1 MRRTIGFASVIFV
14 SGLLAVVALAAVLA
28 ALHASTGT
36 TIGVTEDSAGPAQAV
51 KVAFIGDQEV
61 GSNAVA
67 VLQLIK
73 DEGADIVL
81 HQGDFDYRDD
91 PDAWDAQ
98 ITSILGAD
106 FPYLGS
112 LGNHDVCCISQYQ
125 QVVQDRLARVPGA
138 SCEGDLLIQSTCTYR
153 GLYMVFVAP
162 GVSGSG
168 HDVYVQDRL
177 AEANSIWR
185 ICSWHKNMRLMQ
197 VGGKDDETGWGVYE
211 ECRQGGGIVA
221 TGHEHSYSRSHLMSG
236 FETQSIAS
244 TSSTMTLEK
253 GKSLAFVSGL
263 GGRGIR
269 DQQLS
274 GDWWS
279 SIYTSTQGANF
290 GALFCTFFD
299 IQVNHASCYFKDI
312 DGVVPDQFEL
322 ISAVSDGDGGSN
334 QRAAVPRASTS
345 EWALVKG
352 VRRDDQDSAGLED
365 RDRLSRPV
373 PTRHAAARFV
383 SEILEGPVGFEPTT
397 PGLKVRSSN
406 R

>member
-1 MRRTIGFASVIFV
+1 MRRTIGFASVILV

-36 TIGVTEDSAGPAQAV
+36 TIGVTADSAGPVQAV
-51 KVAFIGDQEV
+51 KVAFIGDQEF

-67 VLQLIK
+67 VLELIK

-91 PDAWDAQ
+91 PDAWDDQ

-106 FPYLGS
+106 FPYFGS
-112 LGNHDVCCISQYQ
+112 LGNHDVCCIPQYQ
-125 QVVQDRLARVPGA
+125 QVVQDRLARVPGV

-168 HDVYVQDRL
+168 HDVYVKDRL

-197 VGGKDDETGWGVYE
+197 VGGKGDETGWGVYE

-244 TSSTMTLEK
+244 TSSTMMLEK

-263 GGRGIR
+263 GGRSIR

-290 GALFCTFFD
+290 GALFCTFFY
-299 IQVNHASCYFKDI
+299 IQENHASCYFKDI

-322 ISAVSDGDGGSN
+322 ISAVSDGDG
-334 QRAAVPRASTS
+334 VP
-345 EWALVKG
+345 
-352 VRRDDQDSAGLED
+352 
-365 RDRLSRPV
+365 
-373 PTRHAAARFV
+373 
-383 SEILEGPVGFEPTT
+383 GP
-397 PGLKVRSSN
+397 LRS
-406 R
+406 